1 MTTWLD
7 GTTTSRTASQLDVFT
22 GTRAPL
28 NLASITDRLPLVYD
42 AASTTF
48 KAYGT
53 SPQLTPPGVSEMY
66 LPFTPPSTGWA
77 TAPVLRPLHLDT
89 IYIGTD
95 ASAGT
100 ANASQGI
107 TSSIAFG
114 DNTHNAKGT
123 LHGFSSR
130 FAVKYSGDSTNEHCC
145 WFGYMRFEDTVVA
158 TPGRCWFTDWNVQG
172 ALGVQQELLNGI
184 SMFINNYYNGSPSRG
199 PSGGVWVSTKEGT
212 GGGATATHL
221 AATTYPTD
229 VGIGIVGTSGV
240 PGVGAGYGF
249 TTALKIGGTGSG
261 WLAASRFGSGIDVAD
276 FVDYGIHVSGRKA
289 GSTGPGLRV
298 DSTAVPVLIST
309 RTTVAH
315 AGSMFDVTNESADK
329 DPIAEFGGGSSS
341 SRNAAVHIRNGAGYQ
356 KLFVAGTASAFLTG
370 TAQGDTGVLVSAK
383 WHVGGTT
390 KVISVQST
398 NLLGFFAAAPV
409 GQQTIAAAA
418 SDAGTTQTLANSLR
432 TALLNLGLGV

>member
-1 MTTWLD
+1 MPWLD
-7 GTTTSRTASQLDVFT
+7 GTTDPRPGSQLDAFT
-22 GTRAPL
+22 GTRAPF
-28 NLASITDRLPLVYD
+28 NLTSITDRRPMIYD
-42 AASTTF
+42 SASTTF
-48 KAYGT
+48 KAFGA

-66 LPFTPPSTGWA
+66 LPFTPPATGWS
-77 TAPVLRPLHLDT
+77 TPPVLRPLHLDT
-89 IYIGTD
+89 IFIGTD
-95 ASAGT
+95 ATLGT
-100 ANASQGI
+100 DNMSQGI
-107 TSSIAFG
+107 TSSVAIG
-114 DNTHNAKGT
+114 DPTHSAKGT

-130 FAVKYSGDSTNEHCC
+130 FAVKYNGDATNEHCA
-145 WFGYMRFEDTVVA
+145 WFGYLRYENTVTV
-158 TPGRCWFTDWNVQG
+158 TPGRSWFTDWNVHG
-172 ALGVQQELLNGI
+172 ALGVQQGLLNGI
-184 SMFINNYYNGSPSRG
+184 SMFINNYYNGSPTVG
-199 PSGGVWVSTKEGT
+199 PSAGMWISTKEGT
-212 GGGATATHL
+212 GGGATASHL

-229 VGIGIVGTSGV
+229 VGVGIVGTSGV

-261 WLAASRFGSGIDVAD
+261 WSAASRFGSGIDVSD
-276 FVDYGIHVSGRKA
+276 FVDYGIHVSARKA

-315 AGSMFDVTNESADK
+315 SGSMLDVVNESADK

-341 SRNAAVHIRNGAGYQ
+341 SRNAAVHIRNGAGFQ

-370 TAQGDTGVLVSAK
+370 TAQGDSGVLVSSK

-409 GQQTIAAAA
+409 GQQSIAAAA
-418 SDAGTTQTLANSLR
+418 TDAGTTQTLANSLR
-432 TALLNLGLGV
+432 TAILNLGLGV